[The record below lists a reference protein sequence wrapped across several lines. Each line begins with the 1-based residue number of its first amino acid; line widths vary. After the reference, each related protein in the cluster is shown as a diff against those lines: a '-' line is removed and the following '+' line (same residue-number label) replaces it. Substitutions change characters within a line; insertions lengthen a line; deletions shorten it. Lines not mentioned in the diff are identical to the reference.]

1 MRYVL
6 VDRFLELEGGRRA
19 KAVKC
24 VTRGE
29 GFLGASDAYPP
40 TLILEAI
47 LQTGGTVAR
56 LIAAPGTRT
65 MLGKVERATFPAE
78 ARPGDRILVEVN
90 VILSRPEGTMCHGVA
105 SVDGRTVAE
114 AEFMIVFLPMA
125 LTPKESPAA
134 REQRRLLWQS
144 LGIPW
149 DGQ

>member
-6 VDRFLELEGGRRA
+6 VDRFLELEGGKRGRG
-19 KAVKC
+19 VKC

-29 GFLGASDAYPP
+29 GFLGPDETYPA

-65 MLGKVERATFPAE
+65 MLGKVERASFPSY
-78 ARPGDRILVEVN
+78 ARPGDRIMIEVN

-105 SVDGRTVAE
+105 RVDERTVGE

-125 LTPKESPAA
+125 LTPKESPAS
-134 REQRRLLWQS
+134 REQRRLLWLS

>member
-29 GFLGASDAYPP
+29 GFLGEGEAYPP
-40 TLILEAI
+40 TLVLEAI
-47 LQTGGTVAR
+47 LQSGGTIAR
-56 LIAAPGTRT
+56 LVAAPGTRT

-78 ARPGDRILVEVN
+78 ARPGDRIVIEVDA
-90 VILSRPEGTMCHGVA
+90 ILSRPEGTMCRGA
-105 SVDGRTVAE
+105 ARVDGKVVAE
-114 AEFMIVFLPMA
+114 AEFMMVFLPAA
-125 LTPKESPAA
+125 LTPKESPEA
-134 REQRRLLWQS
+134 REQRRMLWAS

>member
-6 VDRFLELEGGRRA
+6 VDRFLELEGGKRA

-29 GFLGASDAYPP
+29 GLLGDEEIYPP
-40 TLILEAI
+40 TLVLEAI
-47 LQTGGTVAR
+47 LQAGGTVAR
-56 LIAAPGTRT
+56 LAAAPGTRT
-65 MLGKVERATFPAE
+65 MLGKVERAVFPSHAV
-78 ARPGDRILVEVN
+78 AGDRIEIEVDS
-90 VILSRPEGTMCHGVA
+90 ILSRPEGTMCRGKA
-105 SVDGRTVAE
+105 TVDGRVVGD
-114 AEFMIVFLPMA
+114 AEFMMVYLPLA

-134 REQRRLLWQS
+134 RETRRLLWKS

>member
-6 VDRFLELEGGRRA
+6 IDRFLELEGGRRA

-29 GFLGASDAYPP
+29 GFLGPSDSYPA
-40 TLILEAI
+40 TLVLESI
-47 LQTGGTVAR
+47 LQIGGTVAR
-56 LIAAPGTRT
+56 IVAAPGSRT
-65 MLGKVERATFPAE
+65 MLGKVERASFPAS

-90 VILSRPEGTMCHGVA
+90 AILSRPEGTMFRGVA
-105 SVDGRTVAE
+105 TVDGRTVGE
-114 AEFMIVFLPMA
+114 AEFMIVFLPVA

>member
-19 KAVKC
+19 KSVKC

-29 GFLGASDAYPP
+29 GFLGASDDYPQA
-40 TLILEAI
+40 LVLETI

-56 LIAAPGTRT
+56 LVAAPGTRT
-65 MLGKVERATFPAE
+65 MLGKVERATFPST
-78 ARPGDRILVEVN
+78 ARPGDQIMIEVN

-105 SVDGRTVAE
+105 RVDGRTVGE
-114 AEFMIVFLPMA
+114 AEFMIVYLPEA

-134 REQRRLLWQS
+134 REQRRLLWQA
-144 LGIPW
+144 LQIPW

>member
-1 MRYVL
+1 MLYVL
-6 VDRFLELEGGRRA
+6 VDRFLELEGGKRA
-19 KAVKC
+19 RAVKC

-29 GFLGASDAYPP
+29 GFLGPQDPFPP
-40 TLILEAI
+40 TLVLESI

-56 LIAAPGTRT
+56 LVAAPGTRT
-65 MLGKVERATFPAE
+65 MLGKVERATFPSE
-78 ARPGDRILVEVN
+78 ARPGDRIEIEVN
-90 VILSRPEGTMCHGVA
+90 VILSRPEGNMCHGVA
-105 SVDGRTVAE
+105 RVDERVVGE
-114 AEFMIVFLPMA
+114 AEYMIVFLPAA

>member
-6 VDRFLELEGGRRA
+6 IDRFLELEGGKRA

-29 GFLGASDAYPP
+29 GFLGPSDAYPP
-40 TLILEAI
+40 TLVLESI
-47 LQTGGTVAR
+47 LQIGGTVAR
-56 LIAAPGTRT
+56 IVATPGSRT
-65 MLGKVERATFPAE
+65 MLGKVERATFPAL
-78 ARPGDRILVEVN
+78 ARPGDRILVDVN
-90 VILSRPEGTMCHGVA
+90 VILSRPEGTMFHGVA
-105 SVDGRTVAE
+105 TVDGRTVAE

>member
-6 VDRFLELEGGRRA
+6 VDRFLVLEGGRRA
-19 KAVKC
+19 TSVKC
-24 VTRGE
+24 VTTGE
-29 GFLGASDAYPP
+29 GFLGPGDECPP
-40 TLILEAI
+40 TLVLETI

-56 LIAAPGTRT
+56 LVAAPGTRT
-65 MLGKVERATFPAE
+65 MLGKVERATFPSR
-78 ARPGDRILVEVN
+78 ARPGDRIVCDVD
-90 VILSRPEGTMCHGVA
+90 VILSRPEGTMCRGVA
-105 SVDGRTVAE
+105 RVDGRIVGE
-114 AEFMIVFLPMA
+114 AEFMIIYLPAA

>member
-6 VDRFLELEGGRRA
+6 IDRFIELEAGRRA

-24 VTRGE
+24 VTTGE
-29 GFLGASDAYPP
+29 GFLGASDTYPP
-40 TLILEAI
+40 TLVLESL

-56 LIAAPGTRT
+56 LVAAPGTRT
-65 MLGKVERATFPAE
+65 MLGKVERAAFPAE
-78 ARPGDRILVEVN
+78 ARPGDRIIIEVEA
-90 VILSRPEGTMCHGVA
+90 ILSRPEGTMCRGVA
-105 SVDGRTVAE
+105 HVDGKTVGE
-114 AEFMIVFLPMA
+114 ADFMIVYLPAA

>member
-6 VDRFLELEGGRRA
+6 VDRFLELEGGKRA

-29 GFLGASDAYPP
+29 GFLGESGCYPS
-40 TLILEAI
+40 TLVLEAI
-47 LQTGGTVAR
+47 LQAGGTVAR
-56 LIAAPGTRT
+56 LVAAPGTRT
-65 MLGKVERATFPAE
+65 MLGKVERARFPAE
-78 ARPGDRILVEVN
+78 ARAGDRILIEVDA
-90 VILSRPEGTMCHGVA
+90 VLSRPDGTMCRGMA
-105 SVDGRTVAE
+105 TVDGKMVGE
-114 AEFMIVFLPMA
+114 ADFMIIYLPLAM
-125 LTPKESPAA
+125 TPKESAAA

>member
-29 GFLGASDAYPP
+29 GFLDGQGSYPS
-40 TLILEAI
+40 TLVLEAI
-47 LQTGGTVAR
+47 LQAGGTVAR

-65 MLGKVERATFPAE
+65 MLGKVERARFPAE
-78 ARPGDRILVEVN
+78 ARAGDRIVVEVEA
-90 VILSRPEGTMCHGVA
+90 VLSRSEGIMCRGVA
-105 SVDGRTVAE
+105 NVDGKMVGE
-114 AEFMIVFLPMA
+114 ADFMIVYLPLA

>member
-6 VDRFLELEGGRRA
+6 IDRFLELEGGRRA
-19 KAVKC
+19 KSVKC

-29 GFLGASDAYPP
+29 GFLGPSDEYPP
-40 TLILEAI
+40 TLVLEAI

-56 LIAAPGTRT
+56 LVAAPGTRT
-65 MLGKVERATFPAE
+65 MLGKVERATFPTY
-78 ARPGDRILVEVN
+78 ARPGDRIVVD
-90 VILSRPEGTMCHGVA
+90 VQAILSRPEGTMCRGVA
-105 SVDGRTVAE
+105 TVDGKTVAE
-114 AEFMIVFLPMA
+114 ADFMIVYLPMA